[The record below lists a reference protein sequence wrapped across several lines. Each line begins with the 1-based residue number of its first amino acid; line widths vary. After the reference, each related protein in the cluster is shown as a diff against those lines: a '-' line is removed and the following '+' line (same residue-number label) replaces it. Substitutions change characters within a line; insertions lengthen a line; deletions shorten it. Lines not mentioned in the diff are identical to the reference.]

1 MTRNEFMSR
10 LRRGLEGLAPDYI
23 HDVIS
28 DYESHFTDGL
38 AQGRTEHEIS
48 HALGDPGRL
57 ARELKAEAGFRRWEN
72 DRTPGNMAGAVL
84 ALVGLAAVDVMFL
97 LPFLFTLFGLF
108 VGFGAASVGLVAG
121 GFALVLGALIPGWAL
136 FAFTGSAALVLA
148 VGLAG
153 IGLMAIGVGL
163 GALFWLLL
171 NLVIK
176 ALVEYARLHFRL
188 INTVTT

>member
-1 MTRNEFMSR
+1 MTRNEFMTR

-23 HDVIS
+23 QDVMS

-97 LPFLFTLFGLF
+97 LPFLFALFGLF

-121 GFALVLGALIPGWAL
+121 GFARH
-136 FAFTGSAALVLA
+136 AFTGLCSIGSPRQVERGYGAAEVCLTLGTDSGA
-148 VGLAG
+148 SLR
-153 IGLMAIGVGL
+153 VGL
-163 GALFWLLL
+163 GVAH
-171 NLVIK
+171 
-176 ALVEYARLHFRL
+176 A
-188 INTVTT
+188 